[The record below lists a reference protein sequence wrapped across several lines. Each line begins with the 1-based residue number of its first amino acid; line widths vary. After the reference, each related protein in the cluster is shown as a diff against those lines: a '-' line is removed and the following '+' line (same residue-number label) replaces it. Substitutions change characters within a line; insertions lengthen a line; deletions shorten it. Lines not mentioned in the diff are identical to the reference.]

1 MKVVLVNCFDTY
13 EDRIDLI
20 HDFFINRGND
30 VTVIQSNFRHFKK
43 EHRTENKQD
52 FIFVESKPYYKNMS
66 IDRLTSH
73 YSFAK
78 DAFKIVDKINPD
90 LLYVFVPPNSLAKF
104 ANDYKRK
111 NKNVKLIFDLIDLW
125 PETMPVGKVK
135 NYPPFTFWRRMRD
148 SNLKYANLVITECN
162 LYQSILEDVLKG
174 IKTETVYLAKRD
186 LKVISLPEIKIDEV
200 QLCYLG
206 SINNII
212 DISKIKAII
221 KSINEIKPTILHI
234 IGDGESKDVLINEI
248 KETGAKVEYHGR
260 IYDPQKKQE
269 IFDRCHFG
277 LNIMKN
283 TVCVGLT
290 MKSIDYF
297 QHGLPII
304 NNIQADTTNIVEQY
318 GIGVNVTNT
327 NIEEIANKVSN
338 ARVDEYLEMRK
349 NAKKAFNDLFSQIA
363 FEESLNQLIKEL

>member
-20 HDFFINRGND
+20 HDYFINRGHK

-52 FIFVESKPYYKNMS
+52 FIFVDSKPYYKNMS
-66 IDRLTSH
+66 IARLTSH
-73 YSFAK
+73 YRFAK

-248 KETGAKVEYHGR
+248 LETGAKVEYHGK

-269 IFDRCHFG
+269 VFDRCHFG

-318 GIGVNVTNT
+318 GIGVNVTDT

-338 ARVDEYLEMRK
+338 ASVDEYLEMRK